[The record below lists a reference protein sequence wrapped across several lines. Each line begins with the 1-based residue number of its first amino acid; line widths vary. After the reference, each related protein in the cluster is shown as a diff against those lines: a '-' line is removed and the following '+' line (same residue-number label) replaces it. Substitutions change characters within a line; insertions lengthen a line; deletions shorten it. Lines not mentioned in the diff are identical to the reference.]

1 MKKTILL
8 FSACMA
14 FAGVSADYPYAFP
27 GFESASVYTSAG
39 PDGSALEFRKAG
51 DAEWIPAQGLVL
63 SPDKKELRGSIFRL
77 KEGTKYEF
85 RITRGG
91 KTETGSFT
99 TKSSEVP
106 IAKTIV
112 LNNENFKGYLKL
124 SESGTEKGYIRYT
137 AEPGTVLK
145 ADFKHKE
152 AILAEKIRY
161 VILDG
166 LTIRGGGH
174 HIIHLKDCENFR
186 ILNCDLGNYGTARVP
201 FEFPPEKTDAE
212 HAHGL
217 HFVNGKY
224 VQNQAPIAV
233 YGGKDIL
240 IERNFLHDPRGHA
253 NSWFYTHPWGPSG
266 IHYSKARG
274 LTIRWNDIIGSD
286 HHRWNDVIESLGN
299 NKIDGGPNADA
310 EIIGN
315 YLAFC
320 NDDAIELDG
329 GQKNIRFS
337 DNLMEG
343 SYCGISVTP
352 CIEGPSYVFNNL
364 WIGPGDEF
372 NSMFAG
378 IKNPFSTYYTG
389 RIHIFCNTFAGGASV
404 SDYKAKITPEQA
416 KELKSVVKNNLFIR
430 CSPFS
435 KNFWLARADVDHNI
449 YSFSQKKNMT
459 ANYPKGQGKH
469 DKEGDFPLDGE
480 WKLKTPLK
488 GEKLANLGDHVG
500 ASGNLPVRPLALET
514 SALSVK
520 LSTAVTSRKIKLKS
534 TGYSGTFRIVRP
546 EFSPFFRVEPAEGT
560 IGSGETLE
568 LTVTALPE
576 KAPEA
581 RKNCGAFLIRTPDG
595 LARPV
600 SVYFDNRDDLGKVAA
615 MRKSVVYGQ
624 VVKRGATKYTLK
636 FSGVPQGDYYIAVR
650 MTRMPWQIFHARPG
664 EKMIK
669 TGLKRGVPGQKDG
682 WAIVPWTSHWSF
694 NFPRRISGDLT
705 VDFQVE
711 MDYNNILGCALVK
724 TPEELLCAAETVLP
738 NEKAM
743 KVISAE

>member
-1 MKKTILL
+1 MKKNILL

-14 FAGVSADYPYAFP
+14 FADVSADYPYAFP
-27 GFESASVYTSAG
+27 GFESASIYTSAG

-99 TKSSEVP
+99 TKSSDVP

-124 SESGTEKGYIRYT
+124 TESGTEKGYIRYT
-137 AEPGTVLK
+137 AAPGTVLQ
-145 ADFKHKE
+145 ADPNHKE

-224 VQNQAPIAV
+224 IQNQAPVAV

-266 IHYSKARG
+266 LHYSRARG
-274 LTIRWNDIIGSD
+274 LTIRWNNIIGSD

-343 SYCGISVTP
+343 SYCGVSVTP

-404 SDYKAKITPEQA
+404 SGYKAKITPEQA
-416 KELKSVVKNNLFIR
+416 KELKSVVKNNLFIK
-430 CSPFS
+430 CAPFS
-435 KNFWLARADVDHNI
+435 KDFWLARAEVDHNV

-469 DKEGDFPLDGE
+469 DKEGNFPLDGE

-488 GEKLANLGDHVG
+488 GEKLANLADHVG

-520 LSTAVTSRKIKLKS
+520 LSSGKTSGKIQLKS

-546 EFSPFFRVEPAEGT
+546 EFSPFFRVTPAEGT
-560 IGSGETLE
+560 IGPGETLE

-615 MRKSVVYGQ
+615 MRRNVVYGQ
-624 VVKRGATKYTLK
+624 VVKRGAKKYTLK